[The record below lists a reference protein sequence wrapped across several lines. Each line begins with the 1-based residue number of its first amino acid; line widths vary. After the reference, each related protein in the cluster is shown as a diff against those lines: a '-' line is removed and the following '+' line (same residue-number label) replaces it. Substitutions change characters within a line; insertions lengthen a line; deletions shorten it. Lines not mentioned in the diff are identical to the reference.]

1 MIFLRSPSLSKGPR
15 GTSCSGDLLPVPE
28 LVEGH
33 TSNFHSPPT
42 QQLVEFSDEYAEIHR
57 LRAALDAREARL
69 LARSAAYADAL
80 ADSVVPA
87 VFPPAERLALSR
99 RSTCAALAMATRTP
113 EQTVQRATNDAERLV
128 NDAPAVLES
137 LEAGRISARHA
148 QTIIDQ
154 LNDVPTAGR
163 AAFLAEVLPVAEETT
178 NANLRRRARVLR
190 ERLHPESITARAR
203 RSEADRRVEFEP
215 AADGMAWVHLFTTA
229 PIAQGI
235 IERVEAAAAESRKAG
250 DTRTCAQLQADALAA
265 LTMAGISDAPATLDG
280 YGPIDPET
288 AARIAVNAPSF
299 TRILVQPETG
309 AVLSVGRNQYRVPAD
324 LQRAVRLRD
333 GTCRLRPRPFGRL
346 GGRRRDG
353 CREPRLPVS
362 TSPPDET
369 SPRVE
374 PRTPARRRPRLDNA
388 RREAPSNGTGSRT
401 VLNPAAVPEPVEGF
415 LVRTSTGSVTGR
427 GVPGTMRVPRGHF
440 DRLSD
445 RERCA
450 RNDEGS
456 SCALRQAQ

>member
-1 MIFLRSPSLSKGPR
+1 MTETTLTAIRA
-15 GTSCSGDLLPVPE
+15 
-28 LVEGH
+28 
-33 TSNFHSPPT
+33 
-42 QQLVEFSDEYAEIHR
+42 SDEYAAQLAEFSDHYADIQRRH
-57 LRAALDAREARL
+57 AALDAEEARL
-69 LARSAAYADAL
+69 LARSAAYADAF
-80 ADSVVPA
+80 ADVTVPA
-87 VFPPAERLALSR
+87 VFPPSERQALSR

-113 EQTVQRATNDAERLV
+113 ERTVQRATNDAERLV

-154 LNDVPTAGR
+154 LSDVPTAGR
-163 AAFLAEVLPVAEETT
+163 TVFLAEVLPVAEESP

-190 ERLHPESITARAR
+190 ERLHPESITARAV

-235 IERVEAAAAESRKAG
+235 IERVEAAATESRQAG

-280 YGPIDPET
+280 YGLIDPET

-299 TRILVQPETG
+299 TRILVRPETG

-333 GTCRLRPRPFGRL
+333 GTCRAPGC
-346 GGRRRDG
+346 GRRARACDLDHSVAWEDG
-353 CREPRLPVS
+353 GATDVGNLACLCRHHHRMKHVPGWNLDHRPGGVLDW
-362 TSPPDET
+362 TTPDGKHH
-369 SPRVE
+369 
-374 PRTPARRRPRLDNA
+374 RTDP
-388 RREAPSNGTGSRT
+388 
-401 VLNPAAVPEPVEGF
+401 NPAPF
-415 LVRTSTGSVTGR
+415 
-427 GVPGTMRVPRGHF
+427 
-440 DRLSD
+440 
-445 RERCA
+445 
-450 RNDEGS
+450 
-456 SCALRQAQ
+456 

>member
-1 MIFLRSPSLSKGPR
+1 MTET
-15 GTSCSGDLLPVPE
+15 TSAAIRASDDYAA
-28 LVEGH
+28 
-33 TSNFHSPPT
+33 
-42 QQLVEFSDEYAEIHR
+42 QLAEFSDEWTEIHR
-57 LRAALDAREARL
+57 QQAVLDARKARL

-87 VFPPAERLALSR
+87 AFPPAERLALSR

-128 NDAPAVLES
+128 NEAPAVLES

-154 LNDVPTAGR
+154 LSDVPIAGR
-163 AAFLAEVLPVAEETT
+163 AVFLAEVLPVAEQTT
-178 NANLRRRARVLR
+178 NANLRKRARTLR

-229 PIAQGI
+229 PIAQGLV
-235 IERVEAAAAESRKAG
+235 ERVEAAAAKSRAAG

-265 LTMAGISDAPATLDG
+265 LALTGVTPEDVMSSPVLPHPIEVQEHIKPTVQITVPALTMAGVSDAPGMLDG

-333 GTCRLRPRPFGRL
+333 GTCRAPGC
-346 GGRRRDG
+346 GRRARACDLDHSVAWEDG
-353 CREPRLPVS
+353 GTTGVGNLACLCRHHHRMKHLPGWN
-362 TSPPDET
+362 
-369 SPRVE
+369 
-374 PRTPARRRPRLDNA
+374 LDHG
-388 RREAPSNGTGSRT
+388 P
-401 VLNPAAVPEPVEGF
+401 
-415 LVRTSTGSVTGR
+415 R
-427 GVPGTMRVPRGHF
+427 GVLDWTTPDGKHHRTEPDPAPF
-440 DRLSD
+440 
-445 RERCA
+445 
-450 RNDEGS
+450 
-456 SCALRQAQ
+456 

>member
-1 MIFLRSPSLSKGPR
+1 MTETTTAIRAS
-15 GTSCSGDLLPVPE
+15 DEYVA
-28 LVEGH
+28 
-33 TSNFHSPPT
+33 
-42 QQLVEFSDEYAEIHR
+42 QLAEFSDEYAEIQR

-128 NDAPAVLES
+128 NEAPAVLES

-154 LNDVPTAGR
+154 LSDVPVAGR
-163 AAFLAEVLPVAEETT
+163 AAFLAEVLPVAEQTT
-178 NANLRRRARVLR
+178 NANLRKRARTLR

-229 PIAQGI
+229 PIAQGLV
-235 IERVEAAAAESRKAG
+235 ERVEAAAAKSRAAG

-265 LTMAGISDAPATLDG
+265 LALTGVTPEDVMSSPVLPHPIEVQEHIKPTVQITVPALTMAGVSDAPGMLDG

-288 AARIAVNAPSF
+288 AARIAVSAPSF

-333 GTCRLRPRPFGRL
+333 GTCRAPGC
-346 GGRRRDG
+346 GRRARACDLDHSVAWEDG
-353 CREPRLPVS
+353 GTTDVGNLACLCRHHHRMKHLPGWNLDHGPGGVLEWTTPDGKRHRTEP
-362 TSPPDET
+362 D
-369 SPRVE
+369 
-374 PRTPARRRPRLDNA
+374 PAP
-388 RREAPSNGTGSRT
+388 
-401 VLNPAAVPEPVEGF
+401 F
-415 LVRTSTGSVTGR
+415 
-427 GVPGTMRVPRGHF
+427 
-440 DRLSD
+440 
-445 RERCA
+445 
-450 RNDEGS
+450 
-456 SCALRQAQ
+456 

>member
-1 MIFLRSPSLSKGPR
+1 MTETPLTAIRV
-15 GTSCSGDLLPVPE
+15 GDDYAA
-28 LVEGH
+28 
-33 TSNFHSPPT
+33 
-42 QQLVEFSDEYAEIHR
+42 QLAEFSDEYAEIQR

-69 LARSAAYADAL
+69 LARSAAYADAF

-87 VFPPAERLALSR
+87 VFPAAERQALSR
-99 RSTCAALAMATRTP
+99 RSTCAALAMATRRP

-128 NDAPAVLES
+128 NDAPSVLAS
-137 LEAGRISARHA
+137 LEAGRISVRHA

-154 LNDVPTAGR
+154 LSDVPTAGR
-163 AAFLAEVLPVAEETT
+163 AVFLAEVLPVAEEST

-235 IERVEAAAAESRKAG
+235 VERVEAAAAASRAAG

-265 LTMAGISDAPATLDG
+265 LALTGVTPEDVLSSPVLPHPIEVQEHITPTVQITVPALSMAGVSDAPATLDG

-333 GTCRLRPRPFGRL
+333 GTCRAPGC
-346 GGRRRDG
+346 GRRARACDLDHSVAWEDG
-353 CREPRLPVS
+353 GTTDVGNLACLCRHHHRMKHLPGWNLDHGPGGVLDWTTPDGKHHRTEP
-362 TSPPDET
+362 D
-369 SPRVE
+369 
-374 PRTPARRRPRLDNA
+374 PAP
-388 RREAPSNGTGSRT
+388 
-401 VLNPAAVPEPVEGF
+401 F
-415 LVRTSTGSVTGR
+415 
-427 GVPGTMRVPRGHF
+427 
-440 DRLSD
+440 
-445 RERCA
+445 
-450 RNDEGS
+450 
-456 SCALRQAQ
+456 

>member
-1 MIFLRSPSLSKGPR
+1 MTEST
-15 GTSCSGDLLPVPE
+15 TSAVRAGDE
-28 LVEGH
+28 YAA
-33 TSNFHSPPT
+33 
-42 QQLVEFSDEYAEIHR
+42 QLAEFSDEWAEIHR
-57 LRAALDAREARL
+57 QQAVLDARKARL

-87 VFPPAERLALSR
+87 VYPPAERQALSR

-128 NDAPAVLES
+128 NEAPAVLAS

-148 QTIIDQ
+148 QTIVDQ
-154 LNDVPTAGR
+154 LCDVPTAGR
-163 AAFLAEVLPVAEETT
+163 AAFLEAVLPVAERST
-178 NANLRRRARVLR
+178 NASLRKRARVLR
-190 ERLHPESITARAR
+190 ERLHPESITARAV

-215 AADGMAWVHLFTTA
+215 ATDGMAWVHLFTTA

-235 IERVEAAAAESRKAG
+235 IERIEAATAESRAAG

-265 LTMAGISDAPATLDG
+265 LALTGVTPEDVMSSPVLPHPIEVQEHIKPTVQITVPALSMAGVSDAPATLDG

-333 GTCRLRPRPFGRL
+333 GTCRAPGC
-346 GGRRRDG
+346 GRRARACDLDHSVAWQDG
-353 CREPRLPVS
+353 GTTDVGNLACLCRHHHRMKHLPGWNLDHQPGGVLDWTTPDGKRHRTEPDPV
-362 TSPPDET
+362 P
-369 SPRVE
+369 
-374 PRTPARRRPRLDNA
+374 
-388 RREAPSNGTGSRT
+388 
-401 VLNPAAVPEPVEGF
+401 F
-415 LVRTSTGSVTGR
+415 
-427 GVPGTMRVPRGHF
+427 
-440 DRLSD
+440 
-445 RERCA
+445 
-450 RNDEGS
+450 
-456 SCALRQAQ
+456 

>member
-1 MIFLRSPSLSKGPR
+1 MTETTTTAIRV
-15 GTSCSGDLLPVPE
+15 GDE
-28 LVEGH
+28 YAA
-33 TSNFHSPPT
+33 
-42 QQLVEFSDEYAEIHR
+42 QLVEFSEEYAEIHR

-137 LEAGRISARHA
+137 LEAGRMSARHA

-178 NANLRRRARVLR
+178 NANLRRRARMLR

-229 PIAQGI
+229 PIAQGLV
-235 IERVEAAAAESRKAG
+235 ERVEAAAAESRTAG

-265 LTMAGISDAPATLDG
+265 LALTGVTPDDVMSSPVLPHPIEVQEHIKPTVQITVPALSMAGVSDAPATLDG

-309 AVLSVGRNQYRVPAD
+309 AILSVGRNQYRVPAD

-333 GTCRLRPRPFGRL
+333 GTCRAPGC
-346 GGRRRDG
+346 GRRARACDLDHSVAWDDG
-353 CREPRLPVS
+353 GTTDVGNLACLCRHHHRMKHLPGWNLDHGPGGVLDWTTPDGKHHRTEP
-362 TSPPDET
+362 D
-369 SPRVE
+369 
-374 PRTPARRRPRLDNA
+374 PAP
-388 RREAPSNGTGSRT
+388 
-401 VLNPAAVPEPVEGF
+401 F
-415 LVRTSTGSVTGR
+415 
-427 GVPGTMRVPRGHF
+427 
-440 DRLSD
+440 
-445 RERCA
+445 
-450 RNDEGS
+450 
-456 SCALRQAQ
+456 